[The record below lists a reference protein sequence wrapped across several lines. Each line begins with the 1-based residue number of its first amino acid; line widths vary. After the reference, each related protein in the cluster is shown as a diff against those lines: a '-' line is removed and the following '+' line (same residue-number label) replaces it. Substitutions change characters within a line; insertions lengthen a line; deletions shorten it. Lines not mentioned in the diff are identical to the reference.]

1 MNFVID
7 TLPYGQNVTPS
18 EVIDFDK
25 KKISTI
31 NGIKLLEITHV
42 FSNSKKNSIYPC
54 HMLMN
59 LF

>member
-25 KKISTI
+25 KKKAQSMVL
-31 NGIKLLEITHV
+31 NYWK
-42 FSNSKKNSIYPC
+42 
-54 HMLMN
+54 
-59 LF
+59 